1 MKKLFLVAFALLLLT
16 QFNATAQLRTSND
29 SPFSLGGIKNE
40 STVSIMQVLDYP
52 VIKSADKSIE
62 IKSFELTV
70 ITPNADPSPTFSIKG
85 NSLNQIVKNYLENM
99 KGKKGKIFIENIVV
113 AKGNEERKASPMIFY
128 FEQ

>member
-1 MKKLFLVAFALLLLT
+1 MKKLFLVVFALGLLIN
-16 QFNATAQLRTSND
+16 FNANAQLRVYREA
-29 SPFSLGGIKNE
+29 PFTLGGIKSE

-52 VIKSADKSIE
+52 VIKSADKSFE

-70 ITPNADPSPTFSIKG
+70 ITPEADPSPTFSIKG
-85 NSLNQIVKNYLENM
+85 NTLNQNVKNYLENM

>member
-1 MKKLFLVAFALLLLT
+1 MKKLFLVVFALVLIT
-16 QFNATAQLRTSND
+16 KFNATAQIRTSNN
-29 SPFSLGGIKNE
+29 SLFSLGGIKSE

-52 VIKSADKSIE
+52 VLKSADKSFE
-62 IKSFELTV
+62 IKSFDLTI

-85 NSLNQIVKNYLENM
+85 NSLTQNVKNYLENM

-113 AKGNEERKASPMIFY
+113 AKGDEQRIASSMIFY